1 MKLLTAIFIVAA
13 STANAQSVES
23 DSHSASNSGVVF
35 GDSYATQQAPSAI
48 APGIMHTA
56 PCIVGSSAGIGVPG
70 IGLSGGNGRLE
81 KECNTREEIKALN
94 ILLSQPPSLAR
105 KASILHYCNNDE
117 SIRKTLVQMGVCKV
131 SKPMKVAHK
140 KPKKNVR
147 EIYTAHFKIC
157 QDLGGRRI
165 GIYPNTQKAI
175 DSCRDYIRKN
185 PGANVNL
192 TK

>member
-1 MKLLTAIFIVAA
+1 MKLLTAIFILSA
-13 STANAQSVES
+13 SVVNAQSVES

-35 GDSYATQQAPSAI
+35 GDSYAPQQAPSAI

-70 IGLSGGNGRLE
+70 LGLSGGGGRLE

-117 SIRKTLVQMGVCKV
+117 SIRKTLVQMGVCRTTKV
-131 SKPMKVAHK
+131 VQK
-140 KPKKNVR
+140 KPKSNVR

-165 GIYPNTQKAI
+165 GVYPNTQKAI
-175 DSCRDYIRKN
+175 DSCRDYISKN
-185 PGANVNL
+185 PRANVNL
-192 TK
+192 TKR